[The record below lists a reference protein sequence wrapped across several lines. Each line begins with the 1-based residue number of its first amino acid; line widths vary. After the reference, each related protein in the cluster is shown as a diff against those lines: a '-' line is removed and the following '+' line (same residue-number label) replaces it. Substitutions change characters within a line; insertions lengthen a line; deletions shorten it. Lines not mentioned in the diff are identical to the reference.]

1 MGTLIVLPAVVVFA
15 ASACLQETLSK
26 TAERSGIVEDVGQVL
41 VVCAFTAVLLQLEE
55 PEEALA
61 AAVVL
66 AAAVLTVV
74 CGQDVLFPADA
85 SAWLTAFSTA
95 LEGVVV
101 FFVTVLVGQDFTPPE
116 VGTACC

>member
-1 MGTLIVLPAVVVFA
+1 M
-15 ASACLQETLSK
+15 
-26 TAERSGIVEDVGQVL
+26 EDVGQVL

-74 CGQDVLFPADA
+74 CGQDLLFWADA

-95 LEGVVV
+95 PEGAFV
-101 FFVTVLVGQDFTPPE
+101 FFATVLVGQDFTPAE
-116 VGTACC
+116 LGTACC